1 VWINGGNSVVL
12 RTGEIPPWAKERSG
26 QTGEDN
32 ENETEDAGS
41 D

>member
-1 VWINGGNSVVL
+1 M
-12 RTGEIPPWAKERSG
+12 PPWAEERSG
-26 QTGEDN
+26 QTGEDL